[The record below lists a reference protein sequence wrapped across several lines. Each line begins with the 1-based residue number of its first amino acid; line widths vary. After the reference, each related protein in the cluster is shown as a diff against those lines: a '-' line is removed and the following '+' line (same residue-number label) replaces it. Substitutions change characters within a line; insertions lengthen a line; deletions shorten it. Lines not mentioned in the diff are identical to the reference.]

1 MRTRQIEVALKGYR
15 FLRRLGM
22 SLVTASGLLLLTGCQ
37 GLFAGSSSSSP
48 IAFATGSLNFG
59 TVPLGTTKTLTDTM
73 VNHTTSPVTISAIQ
87 GLTSEFQITGVTLP
101 IVLAAGQSV
110 PFTVTFQ
117 PADPGDPTI
126 AASFAGPSA
135 TYGSL
140 PITGAGAPFGKLSPS
155 PEQIAFGNI
164 QVGSNQT
171 RAVTLTNS
179 GGTELTV
186 TQATLSGA
194 GFAMSNLATPFTLKA
209 GASAS
214 ITITFAPPGAGS
226 FSGNV
231 SFATTCFGQ
240 NSNVVLSFSGIG
252 LTPGLLSPNPSSLA
266 FGSVQV
272 GSSSSKTETLTN
284 TGGSTV
290 NITQVVPSG
299 SGFSF
304 SGLTLP
310 FLLAI
315 NESVTFNV
323 IYAPTS
329 AGAVSGA
336 LNLVSNASNTPLS
349 IPLSGT
355 GLAAGA
361 LAATPAS
368 VSFGNVTVGNN
379 STASVVITNTGGA
392 AVTLSTAAASGSGFS
407 MTGQA
412 LPITLTAGQ
421 STSFNVVF
429 TPAAS
434 GAASGALT
442 INSNAVNGTLSVP
455 LSGTGVAQ
463 GQLVANPTSFTFGSV
478 QIGASKSLTG
488 TLTNSGGA
496 SLTISA
502 AAASGTGFSLSG
514 LAPGLILAAGQSTSF
529 TVLFSPT
536 ASGSASGSLNITSN
550 GENPN
555 LSIPLS
561 GTGVTAGDL
570 VANPTSVAFGSV
582 QVGAPK
588 SLTETLTNSGGTTLQ
603 ISAAAASGTGF
614 SLSGLALPVTLTA
627 GQSTSFTITFNP
639 SASGSASGNVSITS
653 TGSDSN
659 LSIPLSGTGVT
670 AGDLVANP
678 ASLAFGSVQ
687 VGSSTNLSETLTNT
701 GGTSLTISAIS
712 ASGAGFSL
720 SGIVA
725 GVTLAAGQSTS
736 FTVTFDPSASGAA
749 SGNVSITSTGSDS
762 NLTIPLSGTGVS
774 QGDLVAN
781 PTSVAFGSVQVGAP
795 KSLTETL
802 TNSGGTTLQ
811 ISAAAASGT
820 GFSLS
825 GLALPVTLTAG
836 QSTSFTITFNP
847 SASGAASGNVSI
859 TSTGSDSNL
868 TIPLSGTGVTAGDLV
883 ANPASLAFG
892 SVQVGSSTN
901 LSETLTNTGGTS
913 LTISAIS
920 ASGAGF
926 SLSGIVAGATLA
938 AGQSTSFTVTFDPS
952 ASGAASGSVS
962 ITSTGSD
969 SNLTIPLS
977 GTGVTAGTLAANPSS
992 LAFSSTQLG
1001 SSTNLSET
1009 LTNTG
1014 GSTVAISA
1022 ANVTGAAFSIS
1033 GLSGF
1038 PINLTSGQSVT
1049 FTATF
1054 TPSSAGAASGS
1065 LSIVSNASNSPL
1077 NIALSGTGTAAGTL
1091 AVSPTSLSFGS
1102 VVVGA
1107 SSSLNGSLTASGASV
1122 TVNSASLNNSEFV
1135 LSGFS
1140 PGVTIAAGQ
1149 SVSFTVTFTPQ
1160 ASGATSAS
1168 LSFASNASNSP
1179 AVQSMTGTGTAQT
1192 QHTVDLSWN
1201 ASASAVGYNIYR
1213 GTVSGG
1219 PYAIINSSLDATTTY
1234 TDSTVVSG
1242 QTYYYVTTAVNSD
1255 SQESGYS
1262 NQAQAIIP
1270 NP

>member
-1 MRTRQIEVALKGYR
+1 
-15 FLRRLGM
+15 M
-22 SLVTASGLLLLTGCQ
+22 SLVIAGGLLLLTGCQ
-37 GLFAGSSSSSP
+37 GLFAGSSSRSP

-73 VNHTTSPVTISAIQ
+73 VNNTASPVTISAIQ
-87 GLTSEFQITGVTLP
+87 GLTSEFQITGVALP
-101 IVLAAGQSV
+101 IVLAAGQSA
-110 PFTVTFQ
+110 PFSVTFQ

-135 TYGSL
+135 TYATL
-140 PITGAGAPFGKLSPS
+140 PITGAGAPLGKLSPN
-155 PEQIAFGNI
+155 PLQIAFGNI

-171 RAVTLTNS
+171 NAVTLTNS

-226 FSGNV
+226 FSGKV

-240 NSNVVLSFSGIG
+240 NSNVVLSFSGTG

-272 GSSSSKTETLTN
+272 GTSSSKTETLTN

-310 FLLAI
+310 FLLAV
-315 NESVTFNV
+315 NQSVTFNV
-323 IYAPTS
+323 IYAPTGAGS
-329 AGAVSGA
+329 ANGA
-336 LNLVSNASNTPLS
+336 LNLISNASNTPLS
-349 IPLSGT
+349 ISLSGT

-361 LAATPAS
+361 LAAAPAS

-379 STASVVITNTGGA
+379 STVPVVITNTGGE
-392 AVTLSTAAASGSGFS
+392 AVTLSSAAASGSGFS

-412 LPITLTAGQ
+412 LPMTLSAGQ

-429 TPAAS
+429 TPAAA

-442 INSNAVNGTLSVP
+442 INSNAINGTLSVP

-463 GQLVANPTSFTFGSV
+463 GQLVANPTSVAFGSV
-478 QIGASKSLTG
+478 QIGTPKSLNE
-488 TLTNSGGA
+488 TLTNAGGTT
-496 SLTISA
+496 LQISA
-502 AAASGTGFSLSG
+502 AATSGTGFSLSG
-514 LAPGLILAAGQSTSF
+514 LALPVTLTAGQSTSF
-529 TVLFSPT
+529 TITFNPT
-536 ASGSASGSLNITSN
+536 ASGAASGSVNITSTASDS
-550 GENPN
+550 N
-555 LSIPLS
+555 LTIPLS
-561 GTGVTAGDL
+561 GTGVAQGDL

-582 QVGAPK
+582 QIGTPK
-588 SLTETLTNSGGTTLQ
+588 SLNETLTNTGGTTLQ

-639 SASGSASGNVSITS
+639 T
-653 TGSDSN
+653 
-659 LSIPLSGTGVT
+659 
-670 AGDLVANP
+670 
-678 ASLAFGSVQ
+678 
-687 VGSSTNLSETLTNT
+687 
-701 GGTSLTISAIS
+701 
-712 ASGAGFSL
+712 
-720 SGIVA
+720 
-725 GVTLAAGQSTS
+725 
-736 FTVTFDPSASGAA
+736 ASGAA

-762 NLTIPLSGTGVS
+762 NLTIPLSGTGIT

-781 PTSVAFGSVQVGAP
+781 PTS
-795 KSLTETL
+795 
-802 TNSGGTTLQ
+802 
-811 ISAAAASGT
+811 
-820 GFSLS
+820 
-825 GLALPVTLTAG
+825 
-836 QSTSFTITFNP
+836 
-847 SASGAASGNVSI
+847 
-859 TSTGSDSNL
+859 
-868 TIPLSGTGVTAGDLV
+868 
-883 ANPASLAFG
+883 LAFG
-892 SVQVGSSTN
+892 SVQVGNSTN

-920 ASGAGF
+920 ASGTGF
-926 SLSGIVAGATLA
+926 SLSGIAAGLNLA

-952 ASGAASGSVS
+952 ASGAASGSVN
-962 ITSTGSD
+962 ITSTASD

-977 GTGVTAGTLAANPSS
+977 GTGVAAGTLTANPAS

-1014 GSTVAISA
+1014 GSTVTISA

-1033 GLSGF
+1033 GLGGL

-1054 TPSSAGAASGS
+1054 TPSSAGAVSGS

-1102 VVVGA
+1102 VVVGS

-1122 TVNSASLNNSEFV
+1122 TVTSASLNNSEFV

-1149 SVSFTVTFTPQ
+1149 SLPFTVTFTPQ

-1179 AVQSMTGTGTAQT
+1179 SVQSMTGTGTAQI
-1192 QHTVDLSWN
+1192 QHTVDLSWT
-1201 ASASAVGYNIYR
+1201 ASAGAVGYNIYR

-1219 PYAIINSSLDATTTY
+1219 PYTIINSSLDATTTY

-1270 NP
+1270 TP